1 MGWPRPL
8 CRESGETMWGRRG
21 KNEGKKTSLAE
32 EISSLVDPR
41 PSNYDGDEE
50 EDEDAA
56 KICEEYL
63 EAEEEERE
71 DTGSHL
77 IGAKR
82 KTRPLYQEL
91 EEEDDPKYGGRSIS
105 REEIKAFQDDALSK
119 TSLSF

>member
-1 MGWPRPL
+1 
-8 CRESGETMWGRRG
+8 MWGRRG
-21 KNEGKKTSLAE
+21 KKRSLAE

-63 EAEEEERE
+63 EEEERE

-91 EEEDDPKYGGRSIS
+91 EEDDDPKYGGQSIS

-119 TSLSF
+119 TSLPF